1 MKEQK
6 DTSILG
12 RFGYKQEL
20 ARVLGIFSV
29 LAITL
34 SAISP
39 TTSVFLTY
47 GVGLSQAGTG
57 VVLAFIV
64 GGIVAMA
71 MALNFAELGSAFPI
85 AGGSYS
91 IVLRVLGKPVGFLAA
106 LIFLILGLVIDA
118 SILVAGATYLHILIP
133 SLPANLMA
141 VGFMMIITILSLLRI
156 GTASWAT
163 AYMFIVEFAVIL
175 VFAVASFIKPV
186 QPASLIF
193 VPKLFDAGG
202 ASVSVSIAAIAMA
215 VVPALF
221 AFNGYDWPLYFSEE
235 AINARKSVAR
245 GIVISAATAVIVET
259 LSVAAALLATPSF
272 SEAAA
277 ASMPLSY
284 VAEKVLGHT
293 GAVVVLVGVV
303 IAMFDCALAG
313 NLGYM
318 RIFYTS
324 GRDGMWPPAVNRFF
338 SRVHSRTQIPYLTAI
353 FLGVGVSVF
362 AYFSS
367 LTALITFTG
376 VLIVLL
382 YLLIALSALVSR
394 ITQPKLER
402 PFRMILWPLPPII
415 ALLGGAFALA
425 QQSKTDLLISAGLL
439 IFGLLYY
446 IVYLRRRLANVSFL
460 STDLATG
467 GGGARDDN
475 SRGSMSV

>member
-1 MKEQK
+1 MNEQK
-6 DTSILG
+6 DTSTLG
-12 RFGYKQEL
+12 HFGYKQEL

-47 GVGLSQAGTG
+47 GVGISQAGTG
-57 VVLAFIV
+57 VVLAFIL

-71 MALNFAELGSAFPI
+71 MALNFAELGAAFPI

-91 IVLRVLGKPVGFLAA
+91 IVLRVLGKPIGFLAA
-106 LIFLILGLVIDA
+106 LIFLVLGLVIDA
-118 SILVAGATYLHILIP
+118 SILVAGATYLNILIP
-133 SLPANLMA
+133 SVPANLMA
-141 VGFMMIITILSLLRI
+141 VAFMVLITIFSVLRI
-156 GTASWAT
+156 SSASWVT
-163 AYMFIVEFAVIL
+163 AYMFIIEFAVIL
-175 VFAVASFIKPV
+175 VFAVASFMNPV
-186 QPASLIF
+186 QPATLMF
-193 VPKLFDAGG
+193 TPKLFNADGTALP
-202 ASVSVSIAAIAMA
+202 VSMAAIAMA

-235 AINARKSVAR
+235 AVNARKSVAR
-245 GIVISAATAVIVET
+245 GVVISAATAVVVET
-259 LSVAAALLATPSF
+259 LSVIAALLATPSF

-284 VAEKVLGHT
+284 VAEKVLGHA
-293 GAVVVLVGVV
+293 GAVAVLVGVV
-303 IAMFDCALAG
+303 IAMFDCVLAG

-338 SRVHSRTQIPYLTAI
+338 SEVHPRTQIPYLTAI
-353 FLGVGVSVF
+353 FLGIGVSLF

-367 LTALITFTG
+367 LIALITFTG

-382 YLLIALSALVSR
+382 YLMIALSALVSR

-415 ALLGGAFALA
+415 ALLGGAYALS

-439 IFGLLYY
+439 VVGLLYY
-446 IVYLRRRLANVSFL
+446 ALYLRQRLAKVSFL

-467 GGGARDDN
+467 GAEDAN
-475 SRGSMSV
+475 SRGSMPV